1 MMRSAQ
7 GARRPRRAVVLA
19 AAVLAA
25 VPMTTGTSTAL
36 APAGAGAPAT
46 RPGRTAAAGPVG
58 RWALKVSFEGQ
69 TYDSTVQ
76 FAPGGTAFI
85 VGGGAGSWSRTG
97 EGRFT
102 FRIDEPVWGAQGD
115 YLGRVSVDQRAR
127 LTGDTFTSSG
137 ISRQYDADDVLVRS
151 VQAHDTGTRS

>member
-1 MMRSAQ
+1 MKRSAE
-7 GARRPRRAVVLA
+7 RVRHLRTPVVVA

-25 VPMTTGTSTAL
+25 VPMAGTSTAL
-36 APAGAGAPAT
+36 AGAGGPAG
-46 RPGRTAAAGPVG
+46 RPGRVAAASPVG

-76 FAPGGTAFI
+76 FTAGGTAFI
-85 VGGGAGSWSRTG
+85 VGGGAGSWTRAGT
-97 EGRFT
+97 GRFT
-102 FRIDEPVWGAQGD
+102 FRIAEPVWSAQGD
-115 YLGRVSVDQRAR
+115 YLGRVSVDQSAR

-137 ISRQYDADDVLVRS
+137 VSRQYDANDVLTRT

>member
-1 MMRSAQ
+1 MKRSAG
-7 GARRPRRAVVLA
+7 GARRPRSAVVVA

-25 VPMTTGTSTAL
+25 VPMAGTSTAL
-36 APAGAGAPAT
+36 APAGAGDPAPRT
-46 RPGRTAAAGPVG
+46 ERTAAASPVG
-58 RWALKVSFEGQ
+58 RWALKVSFEGR

-76 FAPGGTAFI
+76 FTPGGTAFI

-97 EGRFT
+97 DGRFT
-102 FRIDEPVWGAQGD
+102 FRIAEPVWGSQGD
-115 YLGRVSVDQRAR
+115 YLGRVSVDQSAR

-137 ISRQYDADDVLVRS
+137 VSRQYDADDVLVRS

>member
-1 MMRSAQ
+1 MKRSAG
-7 GARRPRRAVVLA
+7 GARRPRSAVVVA

-25 VPMTTGTSTAL
+25 VPMAGTSTAL
-36 APAGAGAPAT
+36 AAAGAGDPAPRT
-46 RPGRTAAAGPVG
+46 ERTAVASPVG
-58 RWALKVSFEGQ
+58 RWALKVSFEGR

-76 FAPGGTAFI
+76 FTPGGTAFI

-97 EGRFT
+97 DGRFT
-102 FRIDEPVWGAQGD
+102 FRIAEPVWGAQGD
-115 YLGRVSVDQRAR
+115 YLGRVSVDQSAR

-137 ISRQYDADDVLVRS
+137 VSRQYDADDVLVRS